1 MKSAL
6 SGFAIT
12 DVVGVI
18 PRTRQHF
25 DDEICNYSHSA
36 ENSAR
41 LKATMGYGEHRIEEG
56 TRTASDYASAGFR
69 ALVEANRLDPEQVD
83 ALIFVSQTPDY
94 VLPPTSAVLHG
105 EWSLPQ
111 SCVCYDI
118 NDGCAG
124 FIKGLHLAASLFS
137 TGSAKLVLL
146 VTGDVLS
153 KKVSVHDRNSYP
165 LLGDAVCVSIVRQS
179 ETGPVPFELCTNG
192 AGHGAL
198 IVPAGGARLP
208 ASPET
213 SALREDDEGNRR
225 SKDHLVMRGRDV
237 FTFTQTVIPEFIDE
251 FITASGFDRSKIEFF
266 FLHQAN
272 AFILDRLRRKFGLDQ
287 NSLPDAVVRKYG
299 NSSSATIPLSIAE
312 RFTGTDLPGQK
323 IALLCGFG
331 VGLSWGA
338 ALVELGELDFTEI
351 LEI

>member
-1 MKSAL
+1 MKSSLA
-6 SGFAIT
+6 GFSIT
-12 DVVGVI
+12 DVIGVL
-18 PRTRQHF
+18 PRTRRHF
-25 DDEICNYSHSA
+25 DNEICNYSHSA

-56 TRTASDYASAGFR
+56 ARTASDYASAGFW
-69 ALVEANRLDPEQVD
+69 ALVEAKRVAPEQVD

-105 EWSLPQ
+105 EWGLPQ

-124 FIKGLHLAASLFS
+124 FIKGLHLAASLIS
-137 TGSAKLVLL
+137 TSSAKIVLL

-165 LLGDAVCVSIVRQS
+165 LLGDAVCVSILRQS
-179 ETGPVPFELCTNG
+179 EAGPVPFELCTDG

-198 IVPAGGARLP
+198 IIPAGGARLP
-208 ASPET
+208 TSQET
-213 SALREDDEGNRR
+213 SKLQEDDEGNRR
-225 SKDHLVMRGRDV
+225 SKDHLVMLGRDV
-237 FTFTQTVIPEFIDE
+237 FTFTQTVIPRFIDD
-251 FITASGFDRSKIEFF
+251 FITLSGFDRASIDFF

-272 AFILDRLRRKFGLDQ
+272 AFILDRLRKKFGLDQ

-299 NSSSATIPLSIAE
+299 NSSSATIPLSIVE
-312 RFTGTDLPGQK
+312 RFSETGLPGRK

-338 ALVELGELDFTEI
+338 ALVELGELVFTEI
-351 LEI
+351 MEI